1 MQRFLLPVILSLLV
15 GVCDT
20 AREDE
25 TVSEVVNG
33 TSVTVKIRHQTDNQS
48 YSSNRVVNLHCI

>member
-15 GVCDT
+15 GVCDA

-33 TSVTVKIRHQTDNQS
+33 TSVTVKIRHQTD
-48 YSSNRVVNLHCI
+48 I

>member
-15 GVCDT
+15 GVCDA

-25 TVSEVVNG
+25 TVCEVVNG
-33 TSVTVKIRHQTDNQS
+33 TSVTVKIRHQTD
-48 YSSNRVVNLHCI
+48 I